1 MVGVSSVA
9 ELMADADAARLIY
22 VVMALLLFTVALTL
36 AYLLSSAITRPIK
49 GLERSMKEVERG
61 NFSNAALECGTAM
74 RSAP

>member
-36 AYLLSSAITRPIK
+36 AYLLSSEITRPIK
-49 GLERSMKEVERG
+49 GLE
-61 NFSNAALECGTAM
+61 ALHEGSGAGQFQ
-74 RSAP
+74 